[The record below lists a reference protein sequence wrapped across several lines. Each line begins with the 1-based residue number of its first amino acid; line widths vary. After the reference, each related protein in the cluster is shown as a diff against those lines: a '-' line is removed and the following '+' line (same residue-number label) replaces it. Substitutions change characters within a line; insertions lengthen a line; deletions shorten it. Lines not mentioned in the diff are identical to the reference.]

1 MPDTSA
7 SSTTQVDPTLPLPMT
22 YPLTVITA
30 TMSYIPYTMRPM
42 MTPQP
47 GIFLVFPVLQS
58 SLDCTED

>member
-1 MPDTSA
+1 M
-7 SSTTQVDPTLPLPMT
+7 LPLPMT
-22 YPLTVITA
+22 YPLTVTTA

-58 SLDCTED
+58 LLYCTED

>member
-1 MPDTSA
+1 M
-7 SSTTQVDPTLPLPMT
+7 TQVDPTLPLPMT

-47 GIFLVFPVLQS
+47 GIFLVLPVLQS
-58 SLDCTED
+58 ILYCTED